1 MTVPTETLEGR
12 YCVVTGATSGIGKE
26 IARGLVA
33 AGAHLLFICRDRA
46 RGEATLAELRR
57 ESPSA
62 PVRMLVADL
71 SALQDVRRVADE
83 VHRHLPRL
91 DVLFNNA
98 GTHDLRPEVSADGF
112 DRMIATNHLGPFLLT
127 NLLVDLLERATP
139 SRIVVV
145 ASESHRSVL
154 RIDLRTFAEP
164 GSYGPIGSL
173 SVYARSKLLNVL
185 VTQEIARRWTP
196 RGITANAFCPGL
208 VSTGLVRNIPMGERL
223 FALAE
228 RTPLVRNA
236 RQGAEHALRL
246 AGDRQFAVRSGGFY
260 STTPGAALLP
270 PSPHRFRT
278 GLQRAVWERSEELV
292 GLS

>member
-1 MTVPTETLEGR
+1 MTASTEALAGA

-26 IARGLVA
+26 IARGLVV
-33 AGAHLLFICRDRA
+33 AGAHVLFVCRDRA
-46 RGEATLAELRR
+46 RGEATLAELLQ
-57 ESPSA
+57 ESQSA
-62 PVRMLVADL
+62 AVRMLLADL
-71 SALQDVRRVADE
+71 SALQDVRRAAEE
-83 VHRHLPRL
+83 VHRQLPRV
-91 DVLFNNA
+91 DVLINNA

-127 NLLVDLLERATP
+127 NLLADLLERAAP

-154 RIDLRTFAEP
+154 HIDPRTFAEP
-164 GSYGPIGSL
+164 GQYGPIGSL

-185 VTQEIARRWTP
+185 VTQEIARRWTS

-208 VSTGLVRNIPMGERL
+208 VSTGLVRNIPMGARL
-223 FALAE
+223 FSLAE
-228 RTPLVRNA
+228 RTPFVRSA

-246 AGDRQFAVRSGGFY
+246 AGDPRFADRNGGFY
-260 STTPGAALLP
+260 STIPGAVLLP

-278 GLQRAVWERSEELV
+278 GLQHAVWERSEELV